1 MFPYAGVYVRE
12 CNVIKL
18 HVPLHNQVCHPKSVH
33 LLKNVFFPS
42 FALNMCVF
50 ICTMVSTD
58 YLRNMPKL
66 SVVHCMTITQVGW
79 HGGVFLQNV
88 FIFQIPVFY

>member
-12 CNVIKL
+12 CNAACSST
-18 HVPLHNQVCHPKSVH
+18 QASVSS
-33 LLKNVFFPS
+33 KVRSPVEECFSPS

-50 ICTMVSTD
+50 ICMIVSTD
-58 YLRNMPKL
+58 YLRYMPKL

-79 HGGVFLQNV
+79 HAGVFLQNV